1 MTFEE
6 IKMILVNHGFS
17 VEPTISAFG
26 TDIVFTTEHDQYC
39 IIRCNYYDE
48 KFPVFISEHI
58 TIVFNYMKIEGA
70 FIILRQNGTI
80 VALIEYRDILK
91 EVLK

>member
-1 MTFEE
+1 MTLEE
-6 IKMILVNHGFS
+6 IKMILVNYGFS
-17 VEPTISAFG
+17 VEPAISAFG
-26 TDIVFTTEHDQYC
+26 TDIVFITEHDQYC

-48 KFPVFISEHI
+48 KSPVFISEHI
-58 TIVFNYMKIEGA
+58 TIVFNYMEIEGA